1 MIPLLGIILIDK
13 DEFIV
18 KIYQSVEKGRWEVL
32 YWQRYYIVSTKVWQ
46 ASRVIETVAEA
57 FLSVSNLGIEEWII
71 CSRGVPSKIIK
82 DVSMAINIKIE
93 VLSKSREQELCFNG
107 LLFEWLKPASLK

>member
-32 YWQRYYIVSTKVWQ
+32 YWQRYFIVSTKIWQ

-57 FLSVSNLGIEEWII
+57 FLSVSSLGIEEWKI
-71 CSRGVPSKIIK
+71 CSRGIPAKIIK
-82 DVSMAINIKIE
+82 DVSLAINIKIE
-93 VLSKSREQELCFNG
+93 DLSKTREQELCFNG
-107 LLFEWLKPASLK
+107 LLYEFLKQNNLK

>member
-13 DEFIV
+13 DEFVV

-32 YWQRYYIVSTKVWQ
+32 HWQRYFMVSTKVWQ

-57 FLSVSNLGIEEWII
+57 FLSVSNLGIEEWVI
-71 CSRGVPSKIIK
+71 CSRGVPAKIIK
-82 DVSMAINIKIE
+82 DVSLAINIPIE
-93 VLSKSREQELCFNG
+93 TLSPSREHDLFFNG
-107 LLFEWLKPASLK
+107 LVYEWIRNIRGK